1 MLLLLSLLACADDAR
16 VGEIL
21 ALTPDTDEGSALYAT
36 SCTGCHGTDATG
48 GSGPDLVSELH
59 HSDEHLLVYILDGDG
74 DMPSYADWSDQ
85 ELADLMGYL
94 RSLE

>member
-1 MLLLLSLLACADDAR
+1 MLLLLSLFACADAAR
-16 VGEIL
+16 IEEVL
-21 ALTPDTDEGSALYAT
+21 ALTPDTDAGSALYAT
-36 SCTGCHGTDATG
+36 SCTGCHGADATG
-48 GSGPDLVSELH
+48 GSGPDLVDELS
-59 HSDEHLLVYILDGDG
+59 HSDEHLLGSIIDGDG